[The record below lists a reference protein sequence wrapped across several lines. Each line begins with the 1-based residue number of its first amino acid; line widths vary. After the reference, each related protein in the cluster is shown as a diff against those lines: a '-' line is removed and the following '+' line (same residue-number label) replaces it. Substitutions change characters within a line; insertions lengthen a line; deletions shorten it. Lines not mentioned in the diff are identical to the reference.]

1 MGLGAALLGGPLGG
15 AMMFGSITPVYLF
28 GDLVFVWVFSIVIS
42 IIAGVYP
49 AWRASR
55 LDPVVALRKE

>member
-1 MGLGAALLGGPLGG
+1 MGLGATLLGGPLGG

-28 GDLVFVWVFSIVIS
+28 GDLVFVWVFSIAIS